1 MTPKASATT
10 TESPYRFAGWAAITS
25 GIIGFIAY
33 AVLMTSVI
41 SRDAG
46 VGDHRFWTLLFKSHD
61 VGAILQALLMI
72 PVVLTLHRIAIQQS
86 GRVSRATVAAGVTAL
101 SLMVLL
107 MLLGLVGVIPNVF
120 YMVPQGVLGVWVIV
134 VGRLVPVV
142 IPRGLRWLG
151 FVSGIGLLLVATFP
165 IAYVLLVDPKAPHS
179 TANRIIHIVLKV
191 GSWMGVFTFPIWSAL
206 VGRRL
211 LRQRARDRLSSF
223 PC

>member
-1 MTPKASATT
+1 MTAQVSTITAG
-10 TESPYRFAGWAAITS
+10 SPYRFAGWAAITS
-25 GIIGFIAY
+25 GIIGFVAY

-46 VGDHRFWTLLFKSHD
+46 VGDHRFWTLLFRVHD

-72 PVVLTLHRIAIQQS
+72 PVVLTLHRIATQHS
-86 GRVSRATVAAGVTAL
+86 GGVGRVTVATGVTAL
-101 SLMVLL
+101 SVMILIL
-107 MLLGLVGVIPNVF
+107 LLGFVGVIPNVF

-134 VGRLVPVV
+134 VGRLVPEV

-165 IAYVLLVDPKAPHS
+165 IAYVLLVDPQAPHS

-211 LRQRARDRLSSF
+211 LRQRIS
-223 PC
+223 